1 MMERMQD
8 LTIEQMKD
16 LSVGPDDGAFL
27 RLGNGAFVGPYDGA
41 AEEVD
46 DGAVV
51 GCTDNHI

>member
-1 MMERMQD
+1 
-8 LTIEQMKD
+8 MKD

-41 AEEVD
+41 AEGVD

-51 GCTDNHI
+51 VCTDNHIDK